1 MPPKKSKTKTSSG
14 KPSAK
19 SAKPQKA
26 DSANKGWEWAPFTKK
41 AFGFNQKARDLA
53 DALKSTYGD
62 NVSISQYEKLIAA
75 IPSMTDAQRGLLYLD
90 PKIVIL
96 LKDYR
101 TARAARDSERDN
113 FRGDI
118 AIGNV
123 DTGLEALE
131 SLGLLNEKFKSQVTL
146 FEDDED
152 DEEEEDEPKE

>member
-1 MPPKKSKTKTSSG
+1 
-14 KPSAK
+14 
-19 SAKPQKA
+19 
-26 DSANKGWEWAPFTKK
+26 
-41 AFGFNQKARDLA
+41 
-53 DALKSTYGD
+53 
-62 NVSISQYEKLIAA
+62 
-75 IPSMTDAQRGLLYLD
+75 MTDAQRGLLYLD

-131 SLGLLNEKFKSQVTL
+131 SLGLLNEKFKSQVP
-146 FEDDED
+146 FFDDED
-152 DEEEEDEPKE
+152 DEEEEDKTKE